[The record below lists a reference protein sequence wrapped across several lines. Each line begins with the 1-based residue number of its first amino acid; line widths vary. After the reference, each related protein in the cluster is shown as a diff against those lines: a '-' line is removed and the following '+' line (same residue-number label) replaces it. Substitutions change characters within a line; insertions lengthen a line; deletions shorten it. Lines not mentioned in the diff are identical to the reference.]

1 MENLILVK
9 VFNKKNE
16 VLYTYMVE
24 DLFTAQSGLAAD
36 LDGWDEEA
44 DYGTAELLVYL
55 NVRQY

>member
-24 DLFTAQSGLAAD
+24 NLFTAKSGLAAD

-44 DYGTAELLVYL
+44 EYGTAELLVFL

>member
-24 DLFTAQSGLAAD
+24 NLLTAKSGLAAD

-44 DYGTAELLVYL
+44 EYGTHELILFL
-55 NVRQY
+55 NIKQY